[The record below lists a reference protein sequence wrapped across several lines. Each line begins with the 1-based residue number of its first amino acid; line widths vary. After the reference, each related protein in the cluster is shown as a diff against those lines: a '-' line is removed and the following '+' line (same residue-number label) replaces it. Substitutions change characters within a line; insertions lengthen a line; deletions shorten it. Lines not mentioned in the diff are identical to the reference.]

1 MLADGKLW
9 KFTPVVPAAQWMNF
23 PFSVLDLRSW
33 REYNGV
39 GGILGRGV
47 WELNGQARAPMVQAG
62 AVRQM
67 MGRTHGPGD
76 GWPTKTKHLQ
86 PGFVTQNC

>member
-1 MLADGKLW
+1 MS
-9 KFTPVVPAAQWMNF
+9 F

-62 AVRQM
+62 AVGQM
-67 MGRTHGPGD
+67 MMGPD
-76 GWPTKTKHLQ
+76 
-86 PGFVTQNC
+86 